1 MDRAR
6 AQTPEFSRP
15 PTNPPDP
22 PRPPPR
28 PSPRPVPQ
36 RKPRVKAFVPQE
48 SRRRS
53 TRERVEVNYAER
65 YGLED
70 ASDDD
75 LAAARRASRKSPLGK
90 RKAEL
95 VSMSDGD
102 HARVR
107 YSVGRRV
114 YDSELGTTCHWCRQK
129 TVETHVT
136 VRRPDPTHPND
147 RTVVIRSP
155 PLPLY

>member
-15 PTNPPDP
+15 PTHPPDP

-75 LAAARRASRKSPLGK
+75 LAAARRASRKSAPP
-90 RKAEL
+90 
-95 VSMSDGD
+95 
-102 HARVR
+102 
-107 YSVGRRV
+107 
-114 YDSELGTTCHWCRQK
+114 RQAQG
-129 TVETHVT
+129 
-136 VRRPDPTHPND
+136 
-147 RTVVIRSP
+147 
-155 PLPLY
+155 

>member
-136 VRRPDPTHPND
+136 VRPHTRAHIPVTSSLQTYTTAD
-147 RTVVIRSP
+147 
-155 PLPLY
+155 

>member
-1 MDRAR
+1 MDEA
-6 AQTPEFSRP
+6 
-15 PTNPPDP
+15 PTAAP
-22 PRPPPR
+22 
-28 PSPRPVPQ
+28 
-36 RKPRVKAFVPQE
+36 
-48 SRRRS
+48 SRRGS
-53 TRERVEVNYAER
+53 P
-65 YGLED
+65 

-75 LAAARRASRKSPLGK
+75 DLNAARVRNRAINKSKP
-90 RKAEL
+90 RARL

-136 VRRPDPTHPND
+136 VRPHTRAHIPVTSSLQTYITAD
-147 RTVVIRSP
+147 
-155 PLPLY
+155 